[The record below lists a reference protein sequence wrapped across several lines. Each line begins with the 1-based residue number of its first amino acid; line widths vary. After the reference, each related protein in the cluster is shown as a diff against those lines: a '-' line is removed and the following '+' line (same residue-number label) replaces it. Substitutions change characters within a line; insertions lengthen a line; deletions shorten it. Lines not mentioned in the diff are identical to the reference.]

1 MNEDEKIYEAIM
13 RHMKAMVYI
22 KLKDIKMGLMGK
34 DLTEYGKECLAELE
48 AGLAAIE
55 EAEPDV
61 EKLNRMNLF
70 LKEMAIKV
78 REEGTD
84 AVYRETKE
92 DTV

>member
-34 DLTEYGKECLAELE
+34 DLTEYGKECLAEIE
-48 AGLAAIE
+48 AGMVAIDE
-55 EAEPDV
+55 PEPDV

-70 LKEMAIKV
+70 LKAFATKV

-92 DTV
+92 SAV